1 MVKQSTLEGSFDIP
15 SDQDLRNLI
24 VDSIPETAGL
34 VSLKGFK
41 MDLSANREF
50 RKFFFAAR
58 CECKTSALLSVE
70 IAENKKL
77 EEVTKQLQNMGDTS
91 NPNNP
96 RDTRKLKYKMDKRLE
111 DLENKGS
118 NKFIIILSLTIINLL
133 MFVAMVVLIL
143 KIQGIINF

>member
-1 MVKQSTLEGSFDIP
+1 MAKQSTLEGSFDIP

-70 IAENKKL
+70 IAEDKKNDQ
-77 EEVTKQLQNMGDTS
+77 E
-91 NPNNP
+91 
-96 RDTRKLKYKMDKRLE
+96 
-111 DLENKGS
+111 
-118 NKFIIILSLTIINLL
+118 FLSLCRVFRLGGPDL
-133 MFVAMVVLIL
+133 SWRSFSF
-143 KIQGIINF
+143 G

>member
-1 MVKQSTLEGSFDIP
+1 LKQKPADKFLKNGTVMAKQRTLEGSFDIP

-70 IAENKKL
+70 IAEDKKL
-77 EEVTKQLQNMGDTS
+77 EEVKKVLPSLINKLVDQSKVFYNMSCDLHTKMRFG
-91 NPNNP
+91 
-96 RDTRKLKYKMDKRLE
+96 RMMAREK
-111 DLENKGS
+111 
-118 NKFIIILSLTIINLL
+118 
-133 MFVAMVVLIL
+133 
-143 KIQGIINF
+143 